1 MKKPLPALESESAA
15 TPPARPSGARAA
27 QAAARR
33 QIEELKVQVIE
44 LLQRDMDAGMRVLRA
59 WIASDGRK

>member
-1 MKKPLPALESESAA
+1 MKKPLPAPESGAA
-15 TPPARPSGARAA
+15 TPPARPSGTRAA

-33 QIEELKVQVIE
+33 RVEELKMQVIE